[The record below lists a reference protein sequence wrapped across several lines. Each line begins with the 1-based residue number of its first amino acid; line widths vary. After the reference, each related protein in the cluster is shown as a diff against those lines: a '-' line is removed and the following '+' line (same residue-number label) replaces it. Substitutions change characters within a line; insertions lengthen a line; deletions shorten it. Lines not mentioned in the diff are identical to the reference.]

1 MIDGRMV
8 AAGVVSRMVREHRAA
23 DGADFAAMRK
33 RKRAMKFE
41 ENKQRATRMAQK
53 KDAASE
59 VDVVESEA
67 RLDELL
73 KGKSGKGAMLGF
85 LSKQYNS
92 RIVGR
97 SYSYSME
104 AIPVEYRGKNKD
116 SKTGIKKL
124 RKSPESGDEVAY
136 LTSLVK
142 LMIKEDIRLAR
153 YGAGSATHS

>member
-1 MIDGRMV
+1 MSFGNKASLSHARCNGTFQASELTAKLKKTTPKVGAAIAADPSLQRAVSRVCSVRRRMIDGRMV

-41 ENKQRATRMAQK
+41 ENKQRAIRMAQK

-73 KGKSGKGAMLGF
+73 KGKSGKDTAMF
-85 LSKQYNS
+85 PCAS
-92 RIVGR
+92 R
-97 SYSYSME
+97 
-104 AIPVEYRGKNKD
+104 
-116 SKTGIKKL
+116 
-124 RKSPESGDEVAY
+124 SP
-136 LTSLVK
+136 L
-142 LMIKEDIRLAR
+142 
-153 YGAGSATHS
+153 H